1 MRWTDILSQSLNNL
15 LRRKLRS
22 FLTMAGVVIGTAA
35 IVVTLSLGA
44 GAEQAQMK
52 ALEEST
58 NLRLIEVYP
67 YYGGY
72 GSSMGDG
79 RRVTKITD
87 GTLRDIRGMQHVSA
101 VTPLMSLYFGG
112 EFIVKTGKYQN
123 TAVLMGVYPEDF
135 AKIQPLKSGT
145 YFTDSLNRM
154 EFIMSEIALLEFQDP
169 KKDPVWVDYYSILSE
184 GGELPLPDID
194 WYGSRY
200 TVTLR
205 HEDYTN
211 YIQNNYEPEVY
222 EQDFNARLMGIMAA
236 DLNDYRFSYNA
247 IVNLNWLK
255 RVFKQNKALF
265 KELGVES
272 ISEYDTVY
280 VLADSINT
288 VEAVVKQLNEYGV
301 QYYSPL
307 DTVATL
313 KSQISTMQ
321 AFLGFIGAISMLVA
335 AFSIANTMM
344 MSIYERTREIG
355 VMKVLGCKL
364 GNIRALFLTEAAY
377 IGLFGG
383 GAGLLLSLL
392 LSYALNNVEWL
403 QQIVSSIMSS
413 TALFSVDGASTSIIS
428 PALAWGTWAFVIG
441 VSVLSGLY
449 PAYRAMR
456 LSSLA
461 AIRNAE

>member
-1 MRWTDILSQSLNNL
+1 MRWIDILAQSLSNL
-15 LRRKLRS
+15 LRRKLRT

-52 ALEEST
+52 ALEQST

-67 YYGGY
+67 YYSYGG
-72 GSSMGDG
+72 SVSRDG
-79 RRVTKITD
+79 RRVSKITD
-87 GTLRDIRGMQHVSA
+87 ATIRDVRSMSHVSA
-101 VTPLMSLYFGG
+101 VTPLVSLYFGG
-112 EFIVKTGKYQN
+112 EFVIKTGKFQ
-123 TAVLMGVYPEDF
+123 TSAVLLGVYPEDF

-145 YFTDSLNRM
+145 YFSSSMNRM
-154 EFIMSEIALLEFQDP
+154 EFIMSEIALLDFQDP
-169 KKDPVWVDYYSILSE
+169 KKEPEWVDYYTILSE

-194 WYGSRY
+194 WYGARY
-200 TVTLR
+200 TSTLR
-205 HEDYTN
+205 YEDYTN
-211 YIQNNYEPEVY
+211 YIENGYEPEVF
-222 EQDFNARLMGIMAA
+222 EQDYNARLTGIIEA
-236 DLNDYRFSYNA
+236 DINDYRFSYNA

-255 RVFKQNKALF
+255 RIFKQNKALF
-265 KELGVES
+265 KELGVET

-280 VLADSINT
+280 VLADSINN
-288 VEAVVKQLNEYGV
+288 VEAVVKQLNEYGL

-335 AFSIANTMM
+335 ALSIANTMM

-377 IGLFGG
+377 IGFFGG

-392 LSYALNNVEWL
+392 LSYALNNVYWL

-413 TALFSVDGASTSIIS
+413 SALFSVDGASTSVIS
-428 PALAWGTWAFVIG
+428 PTLAWGTWAFVIG

-461 AIRNAE
+461 AIRDS